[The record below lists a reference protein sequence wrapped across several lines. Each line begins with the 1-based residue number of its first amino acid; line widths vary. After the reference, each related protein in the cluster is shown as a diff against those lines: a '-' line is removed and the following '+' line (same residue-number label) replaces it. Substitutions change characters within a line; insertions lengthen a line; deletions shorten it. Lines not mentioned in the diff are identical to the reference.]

1 MNFLIAFVV
10 ALALQVIAYL
20 IMPKPKQPKTAT
32 KDLEYP
38 TAEAGR
44 PIPKVWGKITITGP
58 NILWY
63 GEKDIYKYKVKV

>member
-1 MNFLIAFVV
+1 MNVLIAFVV
-10 ALALQVIAYL
+10 ALVLQVIAYL
-20 IMPKPKQPKTAT
+20 IMPKPKQQKNAT

-44 PIPKVWGKITITGP
+44 PIPKVWGKITITSP